1 MDTLYY
7 LNLIPSEYRL
17 KPNFIQW
24 LNKAIT
30 LYQDNNACAI
40 DIIKAFDLD
49 TATGNQLDIIGIILG
64 RSRQLYFQP
73 PDNFSAILDDN
84 AYRTL
89 LRAKIVW
96 NQWKGSIPELYTLW
110 DIVLPENELIV
121 LDNQD
126 MTMDVFISGKL
137 TDIEKQLIRHNLI
150 IPKPQSV
157 RINYVIV
164 EDEGDLPIFA
174 YRYNTTRLAGYT
186 AHWVFDSYKFTNKK
200 IFGYGEETNDI
211 AGYSNGQWMYNM

>member
-1 MDTLYY
+1 MHV
-7 LNLIPSEYRL
+7 
-17 KPNFIQW
+17 
-24 LNKAIT
+24 
-30 LYQDNNACAI
+30 AI

-110 DIVLPENELIV
+110 DIVYLK
-121 LDNQD
+121 
-126 MTMDVFISGKL
+126 MS
-137 TDIEKQLIRHNLI
+137 
-150 IPKPQSV
+150 
-157 RINYVIV
+157 
-164 EDEGDLPIFA
+164 
-174 YRYNTTRLAGYT
+174 
-186 AHWVFDSYKFTNKK
+186 
-200 IFGYGEETNDI
+200 
-211 AGYSNGQWMYNM
+211 

>member
-30 LYQDNNACAI
+30 LYQDDNAAVL

-49 TATGNQLDIIGIILG
+49 SATGTQLDIIGIILG
-64 RSRQLYFQP
+64 RSRQLYFHP
-73 PDNFSAILDDN
+73 PDNFSAILDDDT
-84 AYRTL
+84 YRTL

-96 NQWKGSIPELYTLW
+96 NQWKGSIPELYDLCN
-110 DIVLPENELIV
+110 IVLPDNELIV

-126 MTMDVFISGKL
+126 MTMDVFISGEL
-137 TDIEKQLIRHNLI
+137 TNIERHNLI

-164 EDEGDLPIFA
+164 EDEGGLPIFA
-174 YRYNTTRLAGYT
+174 YRYDTTRLAGYT

-200 IFGYGEETNDI
+200 IFGYGEETDDI

>member
-1 MDTLYY
+1 M
-7 LNLIPSEYRL
+7 
-17 KPNFIQW
+17 
-24 LNKAIT
+24 
-30 LYQDNNACAI
+30 
-40 DIIKAFDLD
+40 D

-164 EDEGDLPIFA
+164 EDEGGLPIFA